1 MVIIVFYY
9 FIRVAFLIKIKNNL
23 NFSYFREFQIAVEP
37 QSTKVDDINNRRFP
51 ANSSYTAGIVYKA
64 EVEEQTVIFVVG
76 SGKEEKNPRLLDGEK
91 YQIYVGSCSVVRTV
105 CVF

>member
-1 MVIIVFYY
+1 M
-9 FIRVAFLIKIKNNL
+9 IKNNL

-37 QSTKVDDINNRRFP
+37 QSTKVDGINNRRFP
-51 ANSSYTAGIVYKA
+51 ANSPYTAGIVYKA

-76 SGKEEKNPRLLDGEK
+76 SGEEEKNPRLLDGEK
-91 YQIYVGSCSVVRTV
+91 YRIYVGSCSVVRTV